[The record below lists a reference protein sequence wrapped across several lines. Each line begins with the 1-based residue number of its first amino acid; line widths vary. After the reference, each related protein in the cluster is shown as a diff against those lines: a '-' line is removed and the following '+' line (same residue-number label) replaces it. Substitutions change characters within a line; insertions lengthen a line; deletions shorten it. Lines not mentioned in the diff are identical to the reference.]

1 MQHCDREF
9 YNRAAPIPLH
19 GVGLSV
25 DVFSPELLDL
35 DSALEQAG
43 VRPDYWEVFEAPSAE
58 LARIRRAL
66 ALTPCAYHAEGVW
79 LIDPELVS
87 RFPWVEQT
95 RRMARHAE
103 NLGAAWINHECAS
116 KQFAGY
122 SFGTYLPPLFTRAA
136 AEVTAANAVRCQRV
150 LDQWFEST
158 ALRPAP
164 LLLLE
169 LPPLTYFSFGDL
181 APAEFFAEIAQA
193 APCGFVLDIGHLW
206 TIWRYGQ
213 RDGVSLDSFTET
225 FLEAFPLHRVIQV
238 HLAGLASAHYTLPPR
253 DRQDGRFSQDT
264 LPPRDRRDAPFSHD
278 TLPLRDRQDG
288 RFSQDLGESDVP
300 LWIDAHGAPVPH
312 VLWRLLDRVLA
323 HPGLTSLKGVALE
336 VDTKAVPLIVE
347 EFGELRERSATVDLR
362 TDSVSK
368 PRPSH
373 SQPIPSS
380 GTGVLPELY
389 GTYARVV
396 SGQQTVEK
404 SLLEPLSQNLN
415 REGLHQYIR
424 DYLPN
429 ELLHWGGDLEDLF
442 PQVSRTLK
450 ERGIGQQEF
459 VRFWF
464 RQPYP
469 AQDAYDFFD
478 IKLDRWM
485 EFVREVAPD
494 LAKETEREVTVLQR
508 LHAELNHDAVPSAPR
523 SWETS

>member
-9 YNRAAPIPLH
+9 YNRAARIPLH

-25 DVFSPELLDL
+25 DIFSPGLLDL
-35 DSALEQAG
+35 DSALEEAG
-43 VRPDYWEVFEAPSAE
+43 LRPDYWEVFEAPSAE
-58 LARIRRAL
+58 LTRIRQAL
-66 ALTPCAYHAEGVW
+66 APIPCAYHAEGVW

-103 NLGAAWINHECAS
+103 NLGAAWVNHECAS

-150 LDQWFEST
+150 LDQCFESA

-181 APAEFFAEIAQA
+181 APGEFFAQIAQR

-206 TIWRYGQ
+206 TMWRYGG
-213 RDGVSLDSFTET
+213 RGRVSLDFFTET

-238 HLAGLASAHYTLPPR
+238 HLAGLASAHDTRPPR
-253 DRQDGRFSQDT
+253 ATDPLHLKSNGYPDRLFS
-264 LPPRDRRDAPFSHD
+264 RFSHD
-278 TLPLRDRQDG
+278 PD
-288 RFSQDLGESDVP
+288 ESDVP
-300 LWIDAHGAPVPH
+300 LWIDAHGAPVPQ

-336 VDTKAVPLIVE
+336 VDTKAVPIIVE
-347 EFGELRERSATVDLR
+347 EFGDLRERSATVGVRQGSASTRRL
-362 TDSVSK
+362 
-368 PRPSH
+368 SH
-373 SQPIPSS
+373 PQPIPSS
-380 GTGVLPELY
+380 GTGVLAELY

-404 SLLEPLSQNLN
+404 SLLELLSRNLN
-415 REGLHQYIR
+415 YEGLHRYVS

-450 ERGIGQQEF
+450 ERGIIQQDF

-469 AQDAYDFFD
+469 ATDAYDFFD

-485 EFVREVAPD
+485 EFVRKVAPD
-494 LAKETEREVTVLQR
+494 LAEETEREATVLQG
-508 LHAELNHDAVPSAPR
+508 LHAQLNHGAVPSSPR

>member
-9 YNRAAPIPLH
+9 YNRAARILLH

-25 DVFSPELLDL
+25 DVFSPELVDL

-43 VRPDYWEVFEAPSAE
+43 LRPDYWEVFEASSAE

-66 ALTPCAYHAEGVW
+66 APTPCAYHAEGVW

-150 LDQWFEST
+150 LDQCFEST
-158 ALRPAP
+158 ASRPAP

-181 APAEFFAEIAQA
+181 APAEFFVQIAQA

-213 RDGVSLDSFTET
+213 RNGVSLDSFTKT
-225 FLEAFPLHRVIQV
+225 FLEAFPLHRVIQI
-238 HLAGLASAHYTLPPR
+238 HLAGLASAHP
-253 DRQDGRFSQDT
+253 
-264 LPPRDRRDAPFSHD
+264 ANK
-278 TLPLRDRQDG
+278 
-288 RFSQDLGESDVP
+288 SDVP
-300 LWIDAHGAPVPH
+300 LWIDAHAAPVPQ
-312 VLWRLLDRVLA
+312 VLWRLLDRVLS

-347 EFGELRERSATVDLR
+347 EFGELRERSAAMDLR
-362 TDSVSK
+362 TDSASK

-373 SQPIPSS
+373 SQPLPSS
-380 GTGVLPELY
+380 GTGVLAELY

-404 SLLEPLSQNLN
+404 SSLEPLSQNLN
-415 REGLHQYIR
+415 REGLHQYVR

-450 ERGIGQQEF
+450 ERGIRQQEF

-494 LAKETEREVTVLQR
+494 LAEETQREVTVLQR
-508 LHAELNHDAVPSAPR
+508 LHAELNHGAVPSAPR

>member
-9 YNRAAPIPLH
+9 YKRAARIPLH

-25 DVFSPELLDL
+25 DVFSPRLLDL

-43 VRPDYWEVFEAPSAE
+43 LRPDYWEVFEAPSAE

-66 ALTPCAYHAEGVW
+66 APTPCAYHAEGVW

-87 RFPWVEQT
+87 HFPWVEQT

-136 AEVTAANAVRCQRV
+136 AEVAAANAVRCQRV
-150 LDQWFEST
+150 LDQCFEST
-158 ALRPAP
+158 ALRPPP

-181 APAEFFAEIAQA
+181 APAEFFSEIAQA

-213 RDGVSLDSFTET
+213 QTRVSLESFTDT
-225 FLEAFPLHRVIQV
+225 FLEAFPLHRVIQL
-238 HLAGLASAHYTLPPR
+238 HLAGLASAYP
-253 DRQDGRFSQDT
+253 
-264 LPPRDRRDAPFSHD
+264 ANK
-278 TLPLRDRQDG
+278 
-288 RFSQDLGESDVP
+288 SDDS
-300 LWIDAHGAPVPH
+300 LWIDAHGAPVPQ

-323 HPGLTSLKGVALE
+323 HRGLTSLKGVALE

-347 EFGELRERSATVDLR
+347 EFGELRARSATVDLR
-362 TDSVSK
+362 TGSASK
-368 PRPSH
+368 PPPLH
-373 SQPIPSS
+373 AHPIPPG
-380 GTGVLPELY
+380 GTGGLAELY
-389 GTYARVV
+389 GTYARIV

-415 REGLHQYIR
+415 REGLHQYVR

-450 ERGIGQQEF
+450 ERGISHQEF

-485 EFVREVAPD
+485 EFVRTVAPD
-494 LAKETEREVTVLQR
+494 LAEETEREVTVLQG
-508 LHAELNHDAVPSAPR
+508 LHAELNHGAVPSSPR

>member
-9 YNRAAPIPLH
+9 YNRAARILLH

-25 DVFSPELLDL
+25 DVFSPELVDL

-43 VRPDYWEVFEAPSAE
+43 LRPDYWEVFEASSAE
-58 LARIRRAL
+58 LTRIRRAL
-66 ALTPCAYHAEGVW
+66 APTPCAYHAEGVW

-150 LDQWFEST
+150 LDQCFEST
-158 ALRPAP
+158 ASRPAP

-181 APAEFFAEIAQA
+181 APAEFFVQIAQA

-213 RDGVSLDSFTET
+213 RNGVSLDSFTET
-225 FLEAFPLHRVIQV
+225 FLEAFPLHRVIQI
-238 HLAGLASAHYTLPPR
+238 HLAGLASAHYTRPPIAPAR
-253 DRQDGRFSQDT
+253 PGSAKTDPFPGESN
-264 LPPRDRRDAPFSHD
+264 RRDAPFSHD
-278 TLPLRDRQDG
+278 PNK
-288 RFSQDLGESDVP
+288 SDVP
-300 LWIDAHGAPVPH
+300 LWIDAHGAPVPQ
-312 VLWRLLDRVLA
+312 VLWRLLDRVLS

-347 EFGELRERSATVDLR
+347 EFGDLRERSATVDLR
-362 TDSVSK
+362 TDSASRL
-368 PRPSH
+368 RPSH
-373 SQPIPSS
+373 SQPIPLS
-380 GTGVLPELY
+380 GPGVLADLY
-389 GTYARVV
+389 ETYARVV

-415 REGLHQYIR
+415 REGLHQYVR

-442 PQVSRTLK
+442 PQLSRTLK
-450 ERGIGQQEF
+450 ERGISEQEF

-469 AQDAYDFFD
+469 AQDTYDFFD

-485 EFVREVAPD
+485 EFVCEVAPD
-494 LAKETEREVTVLQR
+494 LAEETQREVTVLQR
-508 LHAELNHDAVPSAPR
+508 LHAELNHGAVPSAPL

>member
-9 YNRAAPIPLH
+9 YNRAARIPLH

-25 DVFSPELLDL
+25 DIFSPELLDL

-43 VRPDYWEVFEAPSAE
+43 LRPDYWEVFEAPSAE

-66 ALTPCAYHAEGVW
+66 APTPCAYHAEGVW

-150 LDQWFEST
+150 LDQCFEST

-213 RDGVSLDSFTET
+213 RDRVSLEFFTDT

-238 HLAGLASAHYTLPPR
+238 HLAGLASA
-253 DRQDGRFSQDT
+253 DN
-264 LPPRDRRDAPFSHD
+264 
-278 TLPLRDRQDG
+278 TLPLPARRD
-288 RFSQDLGESDVP
+288 ESDVL
-300 LWIDAHGAPVPH
+300 LWIDAHGAPVPQ
-312 VLWRLLDRVLA
+312 VLWGLLDRVLA

-336 VDTKAVPLIVE
+336 VDTKAVPLITE
-347 EFGELRERSATVDLR
+347 EFGNLRERSATVDLR
-362 TDSVSK
+362 TDSTSK

-373 SQPIPSS
+373 SPPISS
-380 GTGVLPELY
+380 SETGVLGELY

-415 REGLHQYIR
+415 REGLYQYVR

-450 ERGIGQQEF
+450 ERGIIQQDF

-469 AQDAYDFFD
+469 AQDAYDFFH

-485 EFVREVAPD
+485 EFIRKVAPD
-494 LAKETEREVTVLQR
+494 LAEATEREVTVLQG
-508 LHAELNHDAVPSAPR
+508 LHAELNHGAVPLAPG
-523 SWETS
+523 SGETS

>member
-1 MQHCDREF
+1 MPHCDREF
-9 YNRAAPIPLH
+9 YNRAARILLH
-19 GVGLSV
+19 GAGLSV
-25 DVFSPELLDL
+25 DVFSPELVDL

-43 VRPDYWEVFEAPSAE
+43 LRPDYWEVFEASSAE
-58 LARIRRAL
+58 LTRIRRAL
-66 ALTPCAYHAEGVW
+66 APTPCAYHAEGVW

-95 RRMARHAE
+95 RRMAGHAE

-150 LDQWFEST
+150 LDQCFEST
-158 ALRPAP
+158 ASRPAP

-181 APAEFFAEIAQA
+181 APAEFFVQIAQA

-213 RDGVSLDSFTET
+213 RNGVSLDSFTET

-238 HLAGLASAHYTLPPR
+238 HLAGLASAHP
-253 DRQDGRFSQDT
+253 
-264 LPPRDRRDAPFSHD
+264 ANK
-278 TLPLRDRQDG
+278 
-288 RFSQDLGESDVP
+288 SDVP
-300 LWIDAHGAPVPH
+300 LWIDAHAAPVPQ
-312 VLWRLLDRVLA
+312 VLWRLLDRVLS

-347 EFGELRERSATVDLR
+347 EFGELRERSATMDLR
-362 TDSVSK
+362 TDSASK

-373 SQPIPSS
+373 SQPLPSS
-380 GTGVLPELY
+380 GTGVLAELY

-404 SLLEPLSQNLN
+404 SLLEPLSQNLD
-415 REGLHQYIR
+415 REGLRQYVR

-450 ERGIGQQEF
+450 ERGISQREF

-485 EFVREVAPD
+485 EFVRKVAPD
-494 LAKETEREVTVLQR
+494 LAEETEREATVLQG
-508 LHAELNHDAVPSAPR
+508 LHAELNHGAVPSVPR

>member
-1 MQHCDREF
+1 MQRCDREF
-9 YNRAAPIPLH
+9 YNRAAGVPLH

-35 DSALEQAG
+35 ASAVTQAG
-43 VRPDYWEVFEAPSAE
+43 LRPDYWEVFEAPVAE
-58 LARIRRAL
+58 LTRIRRAL
-66 ALTPCAYHAEGVW
+66 APTPCAYHAEGMW
-79 LIDPELVS
+79 LIEPELVS

-95 RRMARHAE
+95 QKMARHAE
-103 NLGAAWINHECAS
+103 SLGAAWVNHECAS

-150 LDQWFEST
+150 LNQCYES
-158 ALRPAP
+158 AASPQPP

-169 LPPLTYFSFGDL
+169 LPPFTYFSFGNL
-181 APAEFFAEIAQA
+181 APAEFFAAIAQA

-206 TIWRYGQ
+206 TMWRYGE
-213 RDGVSLDSFTET
+213 RARTSLEAFTET

-238 HLAGLASAHYTLPPR
+238 HLAGLASANHTLPTLS
-253 DRQDGRFSQDT
+253 RQDAPFSQDT
-264 LPPRDRRDAPFSHD
+264 LPPIAPAHPGGAETPPFPGESDCRD
-278 TLPLRDRQDG
+278 
-288 RFSQDLGESDVP
+288 ESDVP
-300 LWIDAHGAPVPH
+300 LWIDAHDAPVPH
-312 VLWRLLDRVLA
+312 VLWSLLERVMA

-336 VDTKAVPLIVE
+336 VDTKTVPLIVK
-347 EFGELRERSATVDLR
+347 EFGELRERSATLAVR
-362 TDSVSK
+362 KIGASK
-368 PRPSH
+368 RRPSH
-373 SQPIPSS
+373 PQPIPSS
-380 GTGVLPELY
+380 TGVLAEMY

-415 REGLHQYIR
+415 REGLQRYISE
-424 DYLPN
+424 YLPN

-450 ERGIGQQEF
+450 QRGISQQEF

-469 AQDAYDFFD
+469 AHETYDFFD
-478 IKLDRWM
+478 IKLARWT
-485 EFVREVAPD
+485 EFVRKVAPD
-494 LAKETEREVTVLQR
+494 LAKETEQEATVLQG
-508 LHAELNHDAVPSAPR
+508 LHAQLNAEVSASIMGSELRAS
-523 SWETS
+523 E

>member
-1 MQHCDREF
+1 MQRCDREF
-9 YNRAAPIPLH
+9 YNRALRVPLH

-25 DVFSPELLDL
+25 DVFSPGLLDL
-35 DSALEQAG
+35 DSALAQAG
-43 VRPDYWEVFEAPSAE
+43 LRPDYWEVFEAPSVE
-58 LARIRRAL
+58 LTRIRRAL
-66 ALTPCAYHAEGVW
+66 APTPCAYHAEGMW

-95 RRMARHAE
+95 HRMSRHAE
-103 NLGAAWINHECAS
+103 NLGAAWVNHECAS

-136 AEVTAANAVRCQRV
+136 AELTAANAVRCQRV
-150 LDQWFEST
+150 LNQCYES
-158 ALRPAP
+158 APSRQAP

-206 TIWRYGQ
+206 TMWRYGE
-213 RDGVSLDSFTET
+213 RARVSLESFTET
-225 FLEAFPLHRVIQV
+225 FLEAFPLDRVIQV
-238 HLAGLASAHYTLPPR
+238 HLAGLASADYT
-253 DRQDGRFSQDT
+253 
-264 LPPRDRRDAPFSHD
+264 FSHD
-278 TLPLRDRQDG
+278 PD
-288 RFSQDLGESDVP
+288 ESDVP
-300 LWIDAHGAPVPH
+300 LWIDAHDAPVPQ
-312 VLWRLLDRVLA
+312 VLWSLLERVMA

-336 VDTKAVPLIVE
+336 VDTKTVPLIVK
-347 EFGELRERSATVDLR
+347 EFGELRERSATLAVR
-362 TDSVSK
+362 KVSTSK
-368 PRPSH
+368 RRPSH
-373 SQPIPSS
+373 PQPISS
-380 GTGVLPELY
+380 STGVLAEMY

-415 REGLHQYIR
+415 LEGLQRYVR
-424 DYLPN
+424 EYLPN

-442 PQVSRTLK
+442 PQASRTLK
-450 ERGIGQQEF
+450 QRGINEQEF

-478 IKLDRWM
+478 IKLNRWM
-485 EFVREVAPD
+485 EFVRQVAPD
-494 LAKETEREVTVLQR
+494 LAEETEQEATVLQG
-508 LHAELNHDAVPSAPR
+508 LHAQLNAEVSASIMGGELRPP
-523 SWETS
+523 E

>member
-9 YNRAAPIPLH
+9 YNRAARILLH

-25 DVFSPELLDL
+25 DVFSPELVDL

-43 VRPDYWEVFEAPSAE
+43 LRPDYWEVFEASSAE
-58 LARIRRAL
+58 LTRIRRAL
-66 ALTPCAYHAEGVW
+66 APTPCAYHAEGVW

-150 LDQWFEST
+150 LDQCFEST
-158 ALRPAP
+158 ASRPAP

-181 APAEFFAEIAQA
+181 APAEFFVQIAQA

-213 RDGVSLDSFTET
+213 RNGVSLDSFTKT
-225 FLEAFPLHRVIQV
+225 FLEAFPLHRVIQI
-238 HLAGLASAHYTLPPR
+238 HLAGLASAHP
-253 DRQDGRFSQDT
+253 
-264 LPPRDRRDAPFSHD
+264 ANK
-278 TLPLRDRQDG
+278 
-288 RFSQDLGESDVP
+288 SDVP
-300 LWIDAHGAPVPH
+300 LWIDAHAAPVPQ
-312 VLWRLLDRVLA
+312 VLWRLLDRVLS

-347 EFGELRERSATVDLR
+347 EFGDLRERSATMDLR
-362 TDSVSK
+362 TDSASK

-373 SQPIPSS
+373 SQPLPSS
-380 GTGVLPELY
+380 GTGVLAELY

-404 SLLEPLSQNLN
+404 SSLEPLSQNLN
-415 REGLHQYIR
+415 REGLHQYVR

-442 PQVSRTLK
+442 PQLSRTLK
-450 ERGIGQQEF
+450 ERGIRQQEF

-494 LAKETEREVTVLQR
+494 LAEETQREVTVLQR
-508 LHAELNHDAVPSAPR
+508 LHAELNHGAVPSAPR

>member
-9 YNRAAPIPLH
+9 YNRAARILLH

-25 DVFSPELLDL
+25 DVFSPELVDL

-43 VRPDYWEVFEAPSAE
+43 LRPDYWEVFEASSAE
-58 LARIRRAL
+58 LTRIRRAL
-66 ALTPCAYHAEGVW
+66 APTPCAYHAEGVW

-150 LDQWFEST
+150 LDQCFEST
-158 ALRPAP
+158 ASRPAP

-181 APAEFFAEIAQA
+181 APAEFFVQIAQA

-213 RDGVSLDSFTET
+213 RNGVSLDSFTKT
-225 FLEAFPLHRVIQV
+225 FLEAFPLHRVIQI
-238 HLAGLASAHYTLPPR
+238 HLAGLASAHP
-253 DRQDGRFSQDT
+253 
-264 LPPRDRRDAPFSHD
+264 ANK
-278 TLPLRDRQDG
+278 
-288 RFSQDLGESDVP
+288 SDVP
-300 LWIDAHGAPVPH
+300 LWIDAHAAPVPQ
-312 VLWRLLDRVLA
+312 VLWRLLDRVLS

-347 EFGELRERSATVDLR
+347 EFGELRERSATMDLR
-362 TDSVSK
+362 TDSASK

-373 SQPIPSS
+373 SQPLPSS
-380 GTGVLPELY
+380 GTGVLAELY

-404 SLLEPLSQNLN
+404 SSLEPLSQNLN
-415 REGLHQYIR
+415 REGLHQYVR

-450 ERGIGQQEF
+450 ERGIRQQEF

-494 LAKETEREVTVLQR
+494 LAEETQREVTVLQR
-508 LHAELNHDAVPSAPR
+508 LHAELNHGAVPSAPR

>member
-9 YNRAAPIPLH
+9 YNRAARILLH

-43 VRPDYWEVFEAPSAE
+43 LRPDYWEVFEAPSAD
-58 LARIRRAL
+58 LIRIRQAL
-66 ALTPCAYHAEGVW
+66 APIPCAYHAEGVW

-150 LDQWFEST
+150 LDQCLEPAASS
-158 ALRPAP
+158 AAP

-169 LPPLTYFSFGDL
+169 VPPLTYFSFGDL
-181 APAEFFAEIAQA
+181 APAEFFAQVAQA

-213 RDGVSLDSFTET
+213 RDRVSLECFTDT
-225 FLEAFPLHRVIQV
+225 FLEAFPLQRVIQV
-238 HLAGLASAHYTLPPR
+238 HLAGVASSHYTLPPFHPPAL
-253 DRQDGRFSQDT
+253 GR
-264 LPPRDRRDAPFSHD
+264 PRPTFYPWRRRDAPLSHD
-278 TLPLRDRQDG
+278 PN
-288 RFSQDLGESDVP
+288 ESDVS
-300 LWIDAHGAPVPH
+300 LWIDAHAAPVPQ

-347 EFGELRERSATVDLR
+347 EFGDLRERFATVELR

-368 PRPSH
+368 PRPLQ

-380 GTGVLPELY
+380 GPGVLAELY
-389 GTYARVV
+389 ETYARVV
-396 SGQQTVEK
+396 SGQEAVEK

-415 REGLHQYIR
+415 REGLHQYVN

-450 ERGIGQQEF
+450 ERGIRQQEF

-485 EFVREVAPD
+485 EFVRKVAPD
-494 LAKETEREVTVLQR
+494 LAEETQREATVLQR
-508 LHAELNHDAVPSAPR
+508 LHAELNHGAVASSPQS
-523 SWETS
+523 

>member
-9 YNRAAPIPLH
+9 YNRAARILLH
-19 GVGLSV
+19 GAGLSV
-25 DVFSPELLDL
+25 DVFSPELVDL

-43 VRPDYWEVFEAPSAE
+43 LRPDYWEVFEASSAE
-58 LARIRRAL
+58 LTRIRRAL
-66 ALTPCAYHAEGVW
+66 APTPCAYHAEGVW

-150 LDQWFEST
+150 LDQCFEST
-158 ALRPAP
+158 ASRPAP

-181 APAEFFAEIAQA
+181 APAEFFVQIAQA

-213 RDGVSLDSFTET
+213 RNGVSLDSFTKT
-225 FLEAFPLHRVIQV
+225 FLEAFPLHRVIQI
-238 HLAGLASAHYTLPPR
+238 HLAGLASAHP
-253 DRQDGRFSQDT
+253 
-264 LPPRDRRDAPFSHD
+264 ANK
-278 TLPLRDRQDG
+278 
-288 RFSQDLGESDVP
+288 SDVP
-300 LWIDAHGAPVPH
+300 LWIDAHAAPVPQ
-312 VLWRLLDRVLA
+312 VLWRLLDRVLS

-347 EFGELRERSATVDLR
+347 EFGDLRERSATVDLR
-362 TDSVSK
+362 TDSASK

-373 SQPIPSS
+373 SQPLPSS
-380 GTGVLPELY
+380 GTGVLAELY

-404 SLLEPLSQNLN
+404 SSLEPLSQNLN
-415 REGLHQYIR
+415 REGLHQYVR

-442 PQVSRTLK
+442 PQLSRTLK
-450 ERGIGQQEF
+450 ERGISEQEF

-494 LAKETEREVTVLQR
+494 LAEETQREVTVLQR
-508 LHAELNHDAVPSAPR
+508 LHAELNHGAVPSAPR